1 MRNLVSLGL
10 FALTLSMFSSQV
22 LASNVQACDD
32 LKDST
37 KGLHGLCVAWHNAN
51 EKNKAKFEDKFF
63 AIAGYSLIDYL
74 NGGPS
79 TQQPEPAVEC
89 PCWTTESLAKA
100 TAAFDGGFCFAKAS
114 FDAAIFA
121 DNVPQVWAGATPFI
135 PTYNNTTGTECRLQ
149 TAAAVFISETT
160 PEQDEVCRA
169 DVQVLQNLPDSEGG
183 YVFPPCSSG

>member
-10 FALTLSMFSSQV
+10 FALTLSFYSSHA

-37 KGLHGLCVAWHNAN
+37 KGLHGLCVAWHNAS
-51 EKNKAKFEDKFF
+51 EKNKAKFEAKFL
-63 AIAGYSLIDYL
+63 AIAGYSLTEYL
-74 NGGPS
+74 NGGPN

-89 PCWTTESLAKA
+89 PCWTTESLVDA
-100 TAAFDGGFCFAKAS
+100 TAAFEGGFCFATAS

-121 DNVPQVWAGATPFI
+121 GNVPQVWAGATPFVG
-135 PTYNNTTGTECRLQ
+135 TYENTTVTECRLQ
-149 TAAAVFISETT
+149 TRAAVFISETA

-169 DVQVLQNLPDSEGG
+169 DVQVLQNLTDSDGA
-183 YVFPPCSSG
+183 YLFPPCSG